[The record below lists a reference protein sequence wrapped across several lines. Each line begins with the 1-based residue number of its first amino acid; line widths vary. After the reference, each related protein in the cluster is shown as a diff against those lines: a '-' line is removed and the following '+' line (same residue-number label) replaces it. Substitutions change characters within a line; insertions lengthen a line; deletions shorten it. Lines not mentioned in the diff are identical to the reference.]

1 MKSNELP
8 VFVFS
13 RASMKG
19 DSDGIYV
26 FTGSG
31 ACAMTMGPG
40 STPQIFGIDTAGIRI
55 IKNRGS
61 ATVTVTANIF
71 DAAAVASLAITAGQG
86 VVFVWDGT
94 YWSTVGKAN

>member
-1 MKSNELP
+1 MRSNELP

-19 DSDGIYV
+19 DTDGVYV

-31 ACAMTMGPG
+31 ACAMTVALG
-40 STPQIFGIDTAGIRI
+40 SAQQISGIDNSGIRV

-61 ATVTVTANIF
+61 ATLTVTATIF
-71 DAAAVASLAITAGQG
+71 DTAIAASLALTSGQG
-86 VVFVWDGT
+86 VVLVWDGT
-94 YWSTVGKAN
+94 YWCTVGKAN

>member
-13 RASMKG
+13 RTSMKA

-31 ACAMTMGPG
+31 ACAMTMTLG
-40 STPQIFGIDTAGIRI
+40 SAPQISGLDSAGVRI

-61 ATVTVTANIF
+61 ATITVTATIF
-71 DAAAVASLAITAGQG
+71 DTAIAASLAITAGQG
-86 VVFVWDGT
+86 VIFVWDGT
-94 YWSTVGKAN
+94 YWCTVGKAN